1 MCFLLLRHSEL
12 QLEEYD
18 LYDTYAVPVN
28 AVRVF
33 ECHRGGVF
41 LFIIFYLA
49 LVANQSGFF

>member
-18 LYDTYAVPVN
+18 LYDTYAVPVT

-33 ECHRGGVF
+33 ECHRGGTFYV
-41 LFIIFYLA
+41 LFYYL
-49 LVANQSGFF
+49 LFSIGC